1 MVKIDKVYQRVL
13 ALANKEQRGYITP
26 KDFNVFAEQA
36 QLEIID
42 QYYYDLNQ
50 FSRLPGNSN
59 EYSDIVNLIE
69 EKIGYLSTNGIIDAN
84 GNTPVDLYRLG
95 TVYTSAGVNVQ
106 HSSEREYNLTLN
118 LPLIKPTEKNPI
130 YYWDASRVIV
140 KPGSMSISCS
150 YIKKPNQPKWGYV
163 VVNKKPLHDS
173 NSSKTTN
180 FVLHPSEE
188 SELVYKILSM
198 AGVSIQKPQ
207 LTQVATGTQ
216 AIKDQQEKL

>member
-1 MVKIDKVYQRVL
+1 MVRIDKVYQRVL
-13 ALANKEQRGYITP
+13 ALANKEQRGYIAP
-26 KDFNVFAEQA
+26 KDFNIFAEQA

-69 EKIGYLSTNGIIDAN
+69 EKIGYLSTNGTIDAN
-84 GNTPVDLYRLG
+84 GNTPTDLYRLG
-95 TVYTSAGVNVQ
+95 TVYTSTGVNVQ
-106 HSSEREYNLTLN
+106 HSSEREYNLIAN
-118 LPLIKPTEKNPI
+118 LPLIKPTSSNPI
-130 YYWDASRVIV
+130 YYWDGAKVVV
-140 KPGSMSISCS
+140 KPSGMSISCS
-150 YIKKPNQPKWGYV
+150 YIKKPDKPKWGYV

-173 NSSKTTN
+173 NTSKTKD
-180 FVLHPSEE
+180 FSLHPSEE

-207 LTQVATGTQ
+207 LTQIATGLQ

>member
-13 ALANKEQRGYITP
+13 ALANKEQRGYINP
-26 KDFNVFAEQA
+26 KDFNLFAEQA

-69 EKIGYLSTNGIIDAN
+69 EKIGYLSTNGAIDAN
-84 GNTPVDLYRLG
+84 GDTPVDLYRLG

-130 YYWDASRVIV
+130 YYWNGSRVIV
-140 KPGSMSISCS
+140 KPSGMSISCS

-207 LTQVATGTQ
+207 LTQVATGIQ